1 MPAYSLQRGVFLLIP
16 GNIPV
21 ELGLPELHVG
31 LGHCRRL
38 APFVPMPEAAVDKND
53 RVPLWKHDVG
63 MPRQFGRMQTVAE
76 PQCMQVT
83 AHDHLRLRVLRP
95 NPAHHLAALF
105 WGKGVHYSDF
115 LKELEVY
122 VVVFYDSFSQA
133 YLVFSKFIHKGVA
146 VHKVYLFF
154 PRCTGFPLG
163 FL

>member
-1 MPAYSLQRGVFLLIP
+1 MFTLCYPICQFRQPLLHFAFPNHNHMPACSLQRGVFLLVP
-16 GNIPV
+16 CNIAV
-21 ELGLPELHVG
+21 ELVPPELHVG

-105 WGKGVHYSDF
+105 WGKT
-115 LKELEVY
+115 
-122 VVVFYDSFSQA
+122 
-133 YLVFSKFIHKGVA
+133 IHD
-146 VHKVYLFF
+146 
-154 PRCTGFPLG
+154 
-163 FL
+163 